1 MSISHPPQPPAGGD
15 AGCGNLNP
23 MPDWVWLTQRFEDNV
38 QEGFGAWIDE
48 HLHLM
53 ESELSEFASSH
64 GLSARK
70 RSLTDSAES

>member
-15 AGCGNLNP
+15 AGCGHVT

-38 QEGFGAWIDE
+38 EEGFGAWIDE

-53 ESELSEFASSH
+53 ESELSDFASSQEADRR
-64 GLSARK
+64 S
-70 RSLTDSAES
+70 RSL